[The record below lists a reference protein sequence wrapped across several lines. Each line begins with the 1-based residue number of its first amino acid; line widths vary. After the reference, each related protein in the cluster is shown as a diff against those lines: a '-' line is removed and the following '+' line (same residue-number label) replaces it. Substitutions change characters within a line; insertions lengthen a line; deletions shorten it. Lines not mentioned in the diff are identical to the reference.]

1 MFLKITGGKVVFSF
15 VKNKFRDRVICIF
28 WNYFLLVMVS
38 NTTNTMN

>member
-1 MFLKITGGKVVFSF
+1 MFLKITWKKVVFAF
-15 VKNKFRDRVICIF
+15 VKNKFRDRDICMF